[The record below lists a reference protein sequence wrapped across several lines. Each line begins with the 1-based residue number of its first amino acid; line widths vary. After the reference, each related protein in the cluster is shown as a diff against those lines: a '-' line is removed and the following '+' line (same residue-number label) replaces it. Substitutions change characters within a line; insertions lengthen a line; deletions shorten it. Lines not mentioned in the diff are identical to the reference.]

1 MKGPVIKLGDVV
13 TLQPGFAFNAAGF
26 GDRGDLPLVRIRDV
40 SRGFSST
47 YYSGEYEPEFLVKDG
62 DLLISMDGEF
72 RVGRWKGGRALL
84 NQRVCRIVPHPRT
97 VDSSYLFHLLPK
109 ELKRIEDATP
119 YATVKHLSG
128 GKIAG
133 IRTVLPPISE
143 QCRIAAILDKAEDIR
158 WKHEESLQ
166 QARRLIESTFL
177 DMFGDPITNPKHWKV
192 VPMLDIAE
200 GGRRGVTTGPFGTQ
214 LGSSDFVPKGLEVY
228 GIYSVGFNGEFIT
241 GGKKFVTPEKYKSL
255 ERFRVLPGDI
265 LFSRMGTIGRI
276 CIVPDGAPP
285 GIVSYHLIRIR
296 PQRSVCRPG
305 FLAALLGIR
314 MSSAGV
320 VSRLSRGAIMNGVNA
335 GIVSSVPIY
344 LPPIE
349 RQDTFIRRVRLQ
361 QCVAQRLEIS
371 MEESERL
378 AQGLL
383 QSVLK

>member
-1 MKGPVIKLGDVV
+1 
-13 TLQPGFAFNAAGF
+13 
-26 GDRGDLPLVRIRDV
+26 
-40 SRGFSST
+40 
-47 YYSGEYEPEFLVKDG
+47 
-62 DLLISMDGEF
+62 
-72 RVGRWKGGRALL
+72 
-84 NQRVCRIVPHPRT
+84 
-97 VDSSYLFHLLPK
+97 
-109 ELKRIEDATP
+109 
-119 YATVKHLSG
+119 
-128 GKIAG
+128 
-133 IRTVLPPISE
+133 
-143 QCRIAAILDKAEDIR
+143 
-158 WKHEESLQ
+158 
-166 QARRLIESTFL
+166 
-177 DMFGDPITNPKHWKV
+177 MFGDPITNPKHWKV